1 MYIPVNEWLD
11 VRGSVVFIKKM
22 AALIPA
28 GAKIV
33 PQALGTSVLQA
44 WFSRGTDAR
53 EIFQK

>member
-44 WFSRGTDAR
+44 WFSRGTDAQ

>member
-11 VRGSVVFIKKM
+11 VRDSVVFKKEKKKM
-22 AALIPA
+22 PASIPA

-44 WFSRGTDAR
+44 WFSKRH
-53 EIFQK
+53 